1 MKRLF
6 LFFVCLALVPTV
18 GAQNNGTGVRMDF
31 DWMNTFHPGMDMLNE
46 VKALSGNDYSSF
58 MISEGVGLSYNS
70 QHLMF
75 RAGAWIGGMAH
86 ISAYKIAYGGDAFV
100 GYTFNHKPSN
110 PSVTVGLNVGVERF
124 QCHFDVVKDALLDMG
139 THTVTGSGES
149 FVLSNRQFMVGP
161 RVSFGMYENHEL
173 VLGYDFGLAPT
184 EYDFSPGQVL
194 NNRKAASHR
203 ISIGMRISHPF
214 SK

>member
-6 LFFVCLALVPTV
+6 LFFVCLALASTV
-18 GAQNNGTGVRMDF
+18 AAQNNRTGFRLDF
-31 DWMNTFHPGMDMLNE
+31 EDFAIFHPGMDMLNE

-100 GYTFNHKPSN
+100 GYTFNHKPSR
-110 PSVTVGLNVGVERF
+110 PALTLGLNVGVEKN
-124 QCHFDVVKDALLDMG
+124 QCHFDVAKDVVLDME
-139 THTVTGSGES
+139 THAVAGSGQS
-149 FVLSNRQFMVGP
+149 FVLSNRQFVVGP
-161 RVSFGMYENHEL
+161 RISVEMFENHEI

-184 EYDFSPGQVL
+184 EYEFSSGQVL

-203 ISIGMRISHPF
+203 IIIGGRVSAPL

>member
-1 MKRLF
+1 
-6 LFFVCLALVPTV
+6 
-18 GAQNNGTGVRMDF
+18 MDF
-31 DWMNTFHPGMDMLNE
+31 DWMHTFHPNMDMLKE
-46 VKALSGNDYSSF
+46 VKDVSGNDYSSF
-58 MISEGVGLSYNS
+58 MISEGVGLSYNT

-75 RAGAWIGGMAH
+75 HVGAWIGGMAH

-161 RVSFGMYENHEL
+161 RVSFGMYENHEI

-184 EYDFSPGQVL
+184 EYEFSSGQVL

-203 ISIGMRISHPF
+203 IIIGGRVSAPL

>member
-31 DWMNTFHPGMDMLNE
+31 DWMHTFHPNMDMLKE
-46 VKALSGNDYSSF
+46 VKDVSGNDYSSF
-58 MISEGVGLSYNS
+58 MISEGVGLSYNT

-75 RAGAWIGGMAH
+75 HVGAWIGGMAH

-203 ISIGMRISHPF
+203 ISIGMRISAPL